1 MKFLQKLAS
10 LRHLAIVGSLAGAS
24 TGLLWSVLVT
34 LFSLDKMF
42 DGTELI
48 ISLAVP
54 GIISVLAWKIGRI
67 RLWIV
72 GLISYLTLLIPLF
85 GVGIG
90 GGNILQM
97 TIAGTIGGVFWVVP
111 IILSYFTRGLL
122 QDLDE
127 VSLRQSGRV
136 R

>member
-1 MKFLQKLAS
+1 MKLLQKLAS